1 MKKTFSL
8 IILCCF
14 SLYANISS
22 LNAQQEIISIAEN
35 KIEEARLLENYIK
48 RYVIRIRS
56 MENQYPSMEKEYI
69 QKTLEDIERVLL
81 MLENIQRWIYSISES
96 NILMNGVINYMKE
109 LNTQIQSM
117 ISDIQKQERERLQ
130 ASKDI
135 YISTVSKI
143 HTLTNKIIDIYSR
156 HYLGQNV
163 LSEKDREIIAIIIQ
177 LREKNKLLLRF
188 ESQSFLSVEQMKNYL
203 QKTISSIRGDII
215 ELRRQRSY

>member
-1 MKKTFSL
+1 
-8 IILCCF
+8 
-14 SLYANISS
+14 
-22 LNAQQEIISIAEN
+22 
-35 KIEEARLLENYIK
+35 
-48 RYVIRIRS
+48 
-56 MENQYPSMEKEYI
+56 
-69 QKTLEDIERVLL
+69 
-81 MLENIQRWIYSISES
+81 
-96 NILMNGVINYMKE
+96 MKE

-156 HYLGQNV
+156 HYLGQTV
-163 LSEKDREIIAIIIQ
+163 LSEEDKEIIAIIIQ

-203 QKTISSIRGDII
+203 QKTI
-215 ELRRQRSY
+215 